1 MFKAVENH
9 NLEYQ
14 INKEIKSFN
23 DRFIQ
28 VPLFQINDMD
38 ITAAKTR
45 LDSIIKKTRTRYYK
59 PIQIAEVLYRSRVQK
74 DIDITQLETYR
85 TKSKKWR
92 DEVSKY
98 LLNQTSSSSSRFQD
112 DIWNNN
118 AMPPEI
124 LTILDRENKE
134 LPGVVERYIYYKF
147 IERQSGIIAI
157 FEKVKQASTSPATFN
172 LTELLTLFRS
182 EPGLKRSIDK
192 CYEIVTY
199 SLFETIVTGLE
210 TEITIKVSQ
219 EKADLLKE
227 FEYLAKVLLNIDT
240 TKMQWSESAHIY
252 RVGVTNAADRG
263 LDMWANF
270 GPAIQVKH
278 LTLDENAV
286 REIVEGIESERIIV
300 VCRDIDASII
310 EIIIKQIG
318 WGKRVQG
325 IIKESDLIKWYERAC
340 KGNFAQIL
348 APILMKLLIQS
359 FESEFP
365 EASNQANKIT
375 EFCREREYDRIIPS
389 VNWPTK
395 ID

>member
-1 MFKAVENH
+1 
-9 NLEYQ
+9 
-14 INKEIKSFN
+14 
-23 DRFIQ
+23 
-28 VPLFQINDMD
+28 
-38 ITAAKTR
+38 
-45 LDSIIKKTRTRYYK
+45 
-59 PIQIAEVLYRSRVQK
+59 
-74 DIDITQLETYR
+74 
-85 TKSKKWR
+85 
-92 DEVSKY
+92 
-98 LLNQTSSSSSRFQD
+98 
-112 DIWNNN
+112 
-118 AMPPEI
+118 
-124 LTILDRENKE
+124 
-134 LPGVVERYIYYKF
+134 
-147 IERQSGIIAI
+147 
-157 FEKVKQASTSPATFN
+157 
-172 LTELLTLFRS
+172 
-182 EPGLKRSIDK
+182 
-192 CYEIVTY
+192 
-199 SLFETIVTGLE
+199 
-210 TEITIKVSQ
+210 
-219 EKADLLKE
+219 
-227 FEYLAKVLLNIDT
+227 
-240 TKMQWSESAHIY
+240 MQWSESAHIY

-375 EFCREREYDRIIPS
+375 EFCREREYERIITS
-389 VNWPTK
+389 VNWQTK